1 MTLISLLIALFIERF
16 SSAFEEWRNL
26 DVFANYARKLS
37 AFAGR
42 YGNVDGYLGL
52 ALILLPPL
60 ILVSLLQGMLSAI
73 LLGLLGMVFAIVVL
87 VLALGRDLEEDTNRY
102 VEACASG
109 EESKVRSA
117 ASVFLRD
124 EEPAAECD
132 LLQKVVESVFVEAN
146 NRYFA
151 VIFWF
156 LLLCPVGAVMYR
168 LSVELKLRHDIGG
181 EGLEHA
187 ATFWVALLD
196 WAPARLAAIAYAL
209 TGSFEH
215 ALAPLRK
222 HLFTGFA
229 NLSADNSAVL
239 AKGGSEAIVLDQY
252 LKDDVDGRLVAIIMG
267 LVSNLLL
274 RSLAVWIG
282 VIALMTISNLI

>member
-26 DVFANYARKLS
+26 DVFANYARKFS

-87 VLALGRDLEEDTNRY
+87 VLALGRDLEEDANRY
-102 VEACASG
+102 VEACATG

-124 EEPAAECD
+124 EEPAAACD

-156 LLLCPVGAVMYR
+156 LLLGPVGAVMYR
-168 LSVELKLRHDIGG
+168 LSVELKLRRDIVG
-181 EGLEHA
+181 EGLENA

-196 WAPARLAAIAYAL
+196 WAPARLAAMAYAL
-209 TGSFEH
+209 TGSFEP

-229 NLSADNSAVL
+229 NLAADNSAVL

-252 LKDDVDGRLVAIIMG
+252 LKDDIDGRLVAIIMG

-274 RSLAVWIG
+274 RSLAVWVG

>member
-16 SSAFEEWRNL
+16 SSAFEDWRSFDL
-26 DVFANYARKLS
+26 FASYARKLS

-42 YGNVDGYLGL
+42 YGNVDSYLGL

-87 VLALGRDLEEDTNRY
+87 VLTLGQDLEEDVDRY
-102 VEACASG
+102 TEACASG
-109 EESKVRSA
+109 EEGKIRA
-117 ASVFLRD
+117 AAAVFVRD
-124 EEPAAECD
+124 EEPTAECD
-132 LLQKVVESVFVEAN
+132 LLQKVVESIFVEAN

-156 LLLCPVGAVMYR
+156 LLLGPVGAVMYR
-168 LSVELKLRHDIGG
+168 LSVELKRRSDISG
-181 EGLEHA
+181 EGLSNA
-187 ATFWVALLD
+187 AAFWVALLD
-196 WAPARLAAIAYAL
+196 WAPARLAAMAYAL

-215 ALAPLRK
+215 ALSPLRK
-222 HLFTGFA
+222 FLFTGFA
-229 NLSADNSAVL
+229 NLEVDNYSVL
-239 AKGGSEAIVLDQY
+239 AKGGSEAVVLEQY
-252 LKDDVDGRLVAIIMG
+252 LKDDVDGRLVSIIMG
-267 LVSNLLL
+267 LVANLLL
-274 RSLAVWIG
+274 RSLAIWIG